1 MRSALRVEAQM
12 SYATNETYK
21 VTAVAPSGA
30 KKVIAKAVG
39 AFKATR
45 LKAEIERRGL
55 AAEITAVYVL
65 RD

>member
-1 MRSALRVEAQM
+1 M